1 MAKNLKRTPEKAI
14 LNARLAVIQEQV
26 KEETKFT
33 SLRQRTS
40 FSKMNIDEM
49 EQKIKAGRILFIVDG
64 YVIDVEPYIQEHPG
78 GAEIL
83 NSYVGTDATDA
94 FYGGVNAHSSHAQ
107 SLLQGLRIA
116 KFDEN

>member
-1 MAKNLKRTPEKAI
+1 M
-14 LNARLAVIQEQV
+14 
-26 KEETKFT
+26 
-33 SLRQRTS
+33 
-40 FSKMNIDEM
+40 MNIDEM

-64 YVIDVEPYIQEHPG
+64 YVIDADPYIQEHPG

-107 SLLQGLRIA
+107 SILQDLRIA
-116 KFDEN
+116 KFDDN